1 MTTSIVFTHDGG
13 TPVPSV
19 SSVPVV
25 QGDSFELSV
34 ADGGK
39 AVIYFSPE
47 LAAIV
52 SPAPGTS
59 LTLGQGSK
67 AQFTFLSSERGAYSL
82 VAAREGDAAPTRFRT
97 EPSSFRTE
105 PSSHVAIGS
114 TFHTLDFGFP
124 ISGGGTVSNN

>member
-82 VAAREGDAAPTRFRT
+82 VAVREGDAAPTRFRT
-97 EPSSFRTE
+97 EPSS
-105 PSSHVAIGS
+105 HVAIET